1 MIARADRFAISQ
13 MVADQYAGSRMTVV
27 KSVHSGRV
35 IPLPRIELVRADPGE
50 AIGAPPAPSNSNDLQ
65 NVVPFLRPRTAEA
78 HAPAVVL
85 PGDVVRQRAPG
96 LARERARLVGFA
108 AISLLVHGALFAA
121 FWREPDPL
129 ASIGVEVITAEII
142 IGATA
147 PAGVAPTPG
156 EQQESS
162 PAVAAEQKPEEQTS
176 EAQQQATEQPQSVQT
191 ARQETA
197 PEEKTEQPKAEE
209 KIATPQQSEPAEQ
222 RPAVAMKESPNPDTA
237 TAAPRE
243 VPPDTTELS
252 LLPQPEKPLE
262 PKTEAK
268 PVPKPVQAAPP
279 KPVKDATPAKEH
291 RRIEAPTKDRAVT
304 QAKASTPSTA
314 ANGVGIG
321 RSDASSNYPGTVSA
335 HLRRYQQYPSDA
347 RSRGDQ
353 GTATVSFSLDGG
365 GRVTSSR
372 LARGSGIASIDSEVQ
387 AMVRRA
393 SPFPAPP
400 GGAPRSFTVPVS
412 FRLN

>member
-1 MIARADRFAISQ
+1 
-13 MVADQYAGSRMTVV
+13 MTVV

-35 IPLPRIELVRADPGE
+35 IPLPRSELVRADPGD
-50 AIGAPPAPSNSNDLQ
+50 AIGAPPAPSNFSNLQ
-65 NVVPFLRPRTAEA
+65 NVVPFLRARAAEA
-78 HAPAVVL
+78 HAPAVIL

-96 LARERARLVGFA
+96 LARERARLAGFA

-129 ASIGVEVITAEII
+129 ASIGVEVISAEII

-147 PAGVAPTPG
+147 PAGAAPTPG
-156 EQQESS
+156 EQQENS
-162 PAVAAEQKPEEQTS
+162 PAVAAEQKPDEQVP

-197 PEEKTEQPKAEE
+197 PEEKTEQPKAED
-209 KIATPQQSEPAEQ
+209 KIAEPEQ
-222 RPAVAMKESPNPDTA
+222 AQPADQKPAVAMVESPAPDTA

-243 VPPDTTELS
+243 MPPETTELS

-262 PKTEAK
+262 PQTEAK

-279 KPVKDATPAKEH
+279 KPVKNAAPAKER
-291 RRIEAPTKDRAVT
+291 RRIEAPTTDRAVT

-314 ANGVGIG
+314 ANSVGIG
-321 RSDASSNYPGTVSA
+321 RSDASSNYPGLVSA

-347 RSRGDQ
+347 RSAGQQ
-353 GTATVSFSLDGG
+353 GTATISFSLDGG

-372 LARGSGIASIDSEVQ
+372 LARGSGVSSIDGEVQ

>member
-1 MIARADRFAISQ
+1 
-13 MVADQYAGSRMTVV
+13 MTVV

-35 IPLPRIELVRADPGE
+35 IPLPRSELVRADPGE
-50 AIGAPPAPSNSNDLQ
+50 AIGAPAAPSNSNDLQ
-65 NVVPFLRPRTAEA
+65 NVVPFLRPRSAEA

-85 PGDVVRQRAPG
+85 PGDVVRLPAAS
-96 LARERARLVGFA
+96 LARERARLAGFA

-129 ASIGVEVITAEII
+129 ASIGVEVITAE
-142 IGATA
+142 
-147 PAGVAPTPG
+147 
-156 EQQESS
+156 QQENSA
-162 PAVAAEQKPEEQTS
+162 AVATEQKPNEQAP

-197 PEEKTEQPKAEE
+197 SEPKTEEKTAEPEQP
-209 KIATPQQSEPAEQ
+209 QPAEQ
-222 RPAVAMKESPNPDTA
+222 KPALAMVESPAPDTA

-243 VPPDTTELS
+243 LPPDTTELS

-262 PKTEAK
+262 PKIEPKTGAK
-268 PVPKPVQAAPP
+268 PVPKPVQAAP
-279 KPVKDATPAKEH
+279 KPVKDAAPAKER

-304 QAKASTPSTA
+304 QANASTPSTA
-314 ANGVGIG
+314 ANSVGIG
-321 RSDASSNYPGTVSA
+321 RSDASSNYPGLVSA

-372 LARGSGIASIDSEVQ
+372 LARGSGIASIDGEVQ

>member
-1 MIARADRFAISQ
+1 
-13 MVADQYAGSRMTVV
+13 MTVV

-35 IPLPRIELVRADPGE
+35 IPLPRSELVRADPGE
-50 AIGAPPAPSNSNDLQ
+50 AIGAPAAPSNSNDLQ
-65 NVVPFLRPRTAEA
+65 NVVPFLRPRSAEA

-85 PGDVVRQRAPG
+85 PGDVVRLPAAS
-96 LARERARLVGFA
+96 LARERARLAGFA

-156 EQQESS
+156 EQQENSA
-162 PAVAAEQKPEEQTS
+162 AVATEQKPNEQAP

-197 PEEKTEQPKAEE
+197 SEPKTEQPKAEE
-209 KIATPQQSEPAEQ
+209 KTAEPEQPQPAEQ
-222 RPAVAMKESPNPDTA
+222 KPAVAMVESPAPDTA

-243 VPPDTTELS
+243 LPPDTTELS

-262 PKTEAK
+262 PKIEPKTGAK
-268 PVPKPVQAAPP
+268 PVPKPVQAAP
-279 KPVKDATPAKEH
+279 KPVKDAAPAKER

-304 QAKASTPSTA
+304 QANASTPSTA
-314 ANGVGIG
+314 ANSVGIG
-321 RSDASSNYPGTVSA
+321 RSDASSNYPGLVSA

-372 LARGSGIASIDSEVQ
+372 LAHGSGIASIDGEVQ

>member
-1 MIARADRFAISQ
+1 
-13 MVADQYAGSRMTVV
+13 MTVV

-35 IPLPRIELVRADPGE
+35 IPLPRSDLVRADPGE
-50 AIGAPPAPSNSNDLQ
+50 AIGAPPALSNPNDLQ

-85 PGDVVRQRAPG
+85 PGDIVRPPAVSR
-96 LARERARLVGFA
+96 ARERARLAGFA

-121 FWREPDPL
+121 FWREPEPL

-156 EQQESS
+156 EQQENSS
-162 PAVAAEQKPEEQTS
+162 AVATEQKPNEQAP

-197 PEEKTEQPKAEE
+197 SEPKTEQPKAEE
-209 KIATPQQSEPAEQ
+209 KAAEPEQPQPAEQ
-222 RPAVAMKESPNPDTA
+222 KPALAMVESPAPDTA

-243 VPPDTTELS
+243 VPPATTELS

-262 PKTEAK
+262 PKIEPKTEAK
-268 PVPKPVQAAPP
+268 PVPKPVQAAP
-279 KPVKDATPAKEH
+279 KPVKDAAPAKER

-304 QAKASTPSTA
+304 QANAATPSTA
-314 ANGVGIG
+314 ANSVGIG
-321 RSDASSNYPGTVSA
+321 RSDASSNYPGLVSA

-400 GGAPRSFTVPVS
+400 GGAPHSFTVPVS

>member
-1 MIARADRFAISQ
+1 
-13 MVADQYAGSRMTVV
+13 MTVV

-35 IPLPRIELVRADPGE
+35 VPLPRSELVRADPGE
-50 AIGAPPAPSNSNDLQ
+50 AIGAPPAPSNSNLQ
-65 NVVPFLRPRTAEA
+65 NVVPFLRPRGAEA
-78 HAPAVVL
+78 HAPVVIL
-85 PGDVVRQRAPG
+85 PGGVVRPHAASFARDRVR
-96 LARERARLVGFA
+96 LAGFA
-108 AISLLVHGALFAA
+108 AISLLVHGALFVA

-156 EQQESS
+156 EQQDNS
-162 PAVAAEQKPEEQTS
+162 PAVAAEQKPDEQAPET
-176 EAQQQATEQPQSVQT
+176 QQQATEQPQNVQT

-197 PEEKTEQPKAEE
+197 PEPKTEQPNAEE
-209 KIATPQQSEPAEQ
+209 KIAKPEPSQPAEQ
-222 RPAVAMKESPNPDTA
+222 KPAVAMIESPTPDTA

-243 VPPDTTELS
+243 VPPDATELS

-262 PKTEAK
+262 PKTESK

-279 KPVKDATPAKEH
+279 KPVKDAAPAKER

-321 RSDASSNYPGTVSA
+321 RSDASSNYPGLVSA

-353 GTATVSFSLDGG
+353 GTATISFNLDGG

-393 SPFPAPP
+393 APFPAPP

>member
-1 MIARADRFAISQ
+1 
-13 MVADQYAGSRMTVV
+13 MTVV

-35 IPLPRIELVRADPGE
+35 VPLPRSELVRADPGE
-50 AIGAPPAPSNSNDLQ
+50 AIGAPPAPSNSNLQ
-65 NVVPFLRPRTAEA
+65 NVVPFLRPRGAEA
-78 HAPAVVL
+78 HAPVVIL
-85 PGDVVRQRAPG
+85 PGGVVRPHAASFARDRVR
-96 LARERARLVGFA
+96 LAGFA
-108 AISLLVHGALFAA
+108 AISLLVHGALFVA

-156 EQQESS
+156 EQQDNS
-162 PAVAAEQKPEEQTS
+162 PAVAAEQKPDEQAPET
-176 EAQQQATEQPQSVQT
+176 QQQATEQPQNVQT

-197 PEEKTEQPKAEE
+197 PEPKTEQPKAEE
-209 KIATPQQSEPAEQ
+209 KIAKPEPSQPAEQ
-222 RPAVAMKESPNPDTA
+222 KPAVAMIESPTPDTA

-243 VPPDTTELS
+243 VPPDATELS

-262 PKTEAK
+262 PKTESK

-279 KPVKDATPAKEH
+279 KPVKDAAPAKER

-321 RSDASSNYPGTVSA
+321 RSDASSNYPGLVSA

-353 GTATVSFSLDGG
+353 GTATISFNLDGG

-393 SPFPAPP
+393 APFPAPP

>member
-1 MIARADRFAISQ
+1 
-13 MVADQYAGSRMTVV
+13 MTVV

-35 IPLPRIELVRADPGE
+35 IPLPRSELVRADPGE

-65 NVVPFLRPRTAEA
+65 NVVPFLRPRNAEA

-85 PGDVVRQRAPG
+85 PGGVVRPHVAS
-96 LARERARLVGFA
+96 LARERARLAGFV
-108 AISLLVHGALFAA
+108 AISLLVHGALFVA

-156 EQQESS
+156 EQQDNS
-162 PAVAAEQKPEEQTS
+162 PAVAAEQKPDEQAP
-176 EAQQQATEQPQSVQT
+176 EAQRQATEQPQNVQT

-197 PEEKTEQPKAEE
+197 PEPKTDQPKAEE
-209 KIATPQQSEPAEQ
+209 KTAEPEPSQPAEQ
-222 RPAVAMKESPNPDTA
+222 KPAVAMIESPTPDTA
-237 TAAPRE
+237 TAAPHE
-243 VPPDTTELS
+243 TPPDTTELS

-268 PVPKPVQAAPP
+268 PVPKPVQSAPP
-279 KPVKDATPAKEH
+279 KPVKDAAPAKER

-314 ANGVGIG
+314 ANSVGIG
-321 RSDASSNYPGTVSA
+321 RSDASSNYPGVVSA

-353 GTATVSFSLDGG
+353 GTATISFSLDGG

-400 GGAPRSFTVPVS
+400 GGASRSFTVPVS

>member
-1 MIARADRFAISQ
+1 
-13 MVADQYAGSRMTVV
+13 MTVV
-27 KSVHSGRV
+27 KSLHSDKV
-35 IPLPRIELVRADPGE
+35 IPLPRPELVRADPGD

-65 NVVPFLRPRTAEA
+65 NVVPFQRPRAAEA

-85 PGDVVRQRAPG
+85 PRDVVRPPTER
-96 LARERARLVGFA
+96 LARQRARLAGFA

-121 FWREPDPL
+121 FWRPPDPL
-129 ASIGVEVITAEII
+129 ASIGIEVITAEII

-162 PAVAAEQKPEEQTS
+162 PAVAAEQKPDEQAS
-176 EAQQQATEQPQSVQT
+176 EARQQATEQPQSVQT

-197 PEEKTEQPKAEE
+197 PEEKTEQPKAEGMT
-209 KIATPQQSEPAEQ
+209 ATPQQSEPAEQ
-222 RPAVAMKESPNPDTA
+222 KPAVAMVESPNPDTA

-243 VPPDTTELS
+243 APPDATELS

-268 PVPKPVQAAPP
+268 PVPKPVQPASP
-279 KPVKDATPAKEH
+279 KPVKDAAPAKEH
-291 RRIEAPTKDRAVT
+291 RRIEAPTRDQPTR

-314 ANGVGIG
+314 ANSVGVG
-321 RSDASSNYPGTVSA
+321 RSDASSNYSGIVSA

-353 GTATVSFSLDGG
+353 GTATVSFNLDGG

>member
-1 MIARADRFAISQ
+1 
-13 MVADQYAGSRMTVV
+13 MTGV
-27 KSVHSGRV
+27 KSLHSGRV
-35 IPLPRIELVRADPGE
+35 IPLPRPELVRADPGE
-50 AIGAPPAPSNSNDLQ
+50 AIGVPPAPSHSNDLH
-65 NVVPFLRPRTAEA
+65 NIIPFLRPRSAEA
-78 HAPAVVL
+78 HAPALVL
-85 PGDVVRQRAPG
+85 PGDAVRSQTG
-96 LARERARLVGFA
+96 SLARERARLAGFA
-108 AISLLVHGALFAA
+108 ALSLLVHGALFAA

-129 ASIGVEVITAEII
+129 ASIGVEVISAEII

-147 PAGVAPTPG
+147 PPGVSPTPG
-156 EQQESS
+156 EQQDNS
-162 PAVAAEQKPEEQTS
+162 PAIAAEQKPDEHAP
-176 EAQQQATEQPQSVQT
+176 EAQQQATEQPQSMQT

-197 PEEKTEQPKAEE
+197 PEEKTEQPKAED
-209 KIATPQQSEPAEQ
+209 KIAEPEQ
-222 RPAVAMKESPNPDTA
+222 AQPADQKPAVAMVESPAPDTA

-243 VPPDTTELS
+243 MPPETTELS

-262 PKTEAK
+262 PQTEAK

-279 KPVKDATPAKEH
+279 KPVKNAAPAKER
-291 RRIEAPTKDRAVT
+291 RRIEAPTTDRAVT

-314 ANGVGIG
+314 ANSVGIG
-321 RSDASSNYPGTVSA
+321 RSDASSNYPGLVSA

-347 RSRGDQ
+347 RSAGQQ
-353 GTATVSFSLDGG
+353 GTATISFSLDGG

-372 LARGSGIASIDSEVQ
+372 LARGSGVSSIDGEVQ

>member
-1 MIARADRFAISQ
+1 
-13 MVADQYAGSRMTVV
+13 MTVV

-35 IPLPRIELVRADPGE
+35 VPLPRSELVRADPGE
-50 AIGAPPAPSNSNDLQ
+50 AIGAPPAPSNSNLQ
-65 NVVPFLRPRTAEA
+65 NVVPFLRPRGAEA
-78 HAPAVVL
+78 HAPVVIL
-85 PGDVVRQRAPG
+85 PGGVVRPHAAS
-96 LARERARLVGFA
+96 LARDRVRLAGFA

-156 EQQESS
+156 EQQDNS
-162 PAVAAEQKPEEQTS
+162 PAVAAEQKPDEQAPET
-176 EAQQQATEQPQSVQT
+176 QQQATEQPQNVQT

-197 PEEKTEQPKAEE
+197 PEPKTEQPKAEE
-209 KIATPQQSEPAEQ
+209 KIAKPEPSQPAEQ
-222 RPAVAMKESPNPDTA
+222 KPAVAMIESPTPDTA

-243 VPPDTTELS
+243 VPPDATELS

-262 PKTEAK
+262 PKTESK

-279 KPVKDATPAKEH
+279 KPVKDAAPAKER

-321 RSDASSNYPGTVSA
+321 RSDASSNYPGLVSA

-353 GTATVSFSLDGG
+353 GTATISFNLDGG

-393 SPFPAPP
+393 APFPAPP

>member
-1 MIARADRFAISQ
+1 
-13 MVADQYAGSRMTVV
+13 MTVV

-35 IPLPRIELVRADPGE
+35 IPLPRSELVRADPGE
-50 AIGAPPAPSNSNDLQ
+50 AIGAPPALSNSNLQ
-65 NVVPFLRPRTAEA
+65 NVVPFLRPRNAEA

-85 PGDVVRQRAPG
+85 PGDAVRPQAAS
-96 LARERARLVGFA
+96 LARERVRLASFA
-108 AISLLVHGALFAA
+108 AISLLVHGALFVA

-156 EQQESS
+156 EQQDNS
-162 PAVAAEQKPEEQTS
+162 PAVAAEQKPDEQAP
-176 EAQQQATEQPQSVQT
+176 EAQQQATEQPQNVQT

-197 PEEKTEQPKAEE
+197 PEPKTEQPKAAE
-209 KIATPQQSEPAEQ
+209 KPAEPEQPQPAEQ
-222 RPAVAMKESPNPDTA
+222 KPAVAMIESPTPDAA

-262 PKTEAK
+262 PNTEAK
-268 PVPKPVQAAPP
+268 PAPKPVQAAPP
-279 KPVKDATPAKEH
+279 KPVKDAAPAKER

-314 ANGVGIG
+314 ANSVGLG
-321 RSDASSNYPGTVSA
+321 RSDASSNYPGLVSA

-372 LARGSGIASIDSEVQ
+372 LARGSGIASIDAEVQ

-393 SPFPAPP
+393 SPFPVPP
-400 GGAPRSFTVPVS
+400 GGASRSFTVPVS

>member
-1 MIARADRFAISQ
+1 MAAE
-13 MVADQYAGSRMTVV
+13 QYAGWRMTVV

-35 IPLPRIELVRADPGE
+35 IPLPRSDLVRADPGE
-50 AIGAPPAPSNSNDLQ
+50 AIGAPPALSNPNDLQ

-85 PGDVVRQRAPG
+85 PGDIVRPPAVSR
-96 LARERARLVGFA
+96 ARERARLAGFA

-121 FWREPDPL
+121 FWREPEPL

-156 EQQESS
+156 EQQENSS
-162 PAVAAEQKPEEQTS
+162 AVATEQKPNEQAP

-197 PEEKTEQPKAEE
+197 SEPKTEQPKAEE
-209 KIATPQQSEPAEQ
+209 KTAQPEQPQPAEQ
-222 RPAVAMKESPNPDTA
+222 KPALAMVESPAPDTA

-243 VPPDTTELS
+243 VPPAATELS

-262 PKTEAK
+262 PKIQPKTEAK
-268 PVPKPVQAAPP
+268 PAPKPVQAAP
-279 KPVKDATPAKEH
+279 KLVKDAAPAKER
-291 RRIEAPTKDRAVT
+291 RRIEAPTKDRAIK
-304 QAKASTPSTA
+304 QANASTPSTA
-314 ANGVGIG
+314 ANSVGIG
-321 RSDASSNYPGTVSA
+321 RSDASSNYPGLVSA

>member
-1 MIARADRFAISQ
+1 
-13 MVADQYAGSRMTVV
+13 
-27 KSVHSGRV
+27 
-35 IPLPRIELVRADPGE
+35 
-50 AIGAPPAPSNSNDLQ
+50 
-65 NVVPFLRPRTAEA
+65 
-78 HAPAVVL
+78 
-85 PGDVVRQRAPG
+85 
-96 LARERARLVGFA
+96 
-108 AISLLVHGALFAA
+108 
-121 FWREPDPL
+121 
-129 ASIGVEVITAEII
+129 VITAEII

-162 PAVAAEQKPEEQTS
+162 PAVAAEQRPDEQAPE
-176 EAQQQATEQPQSVQT
+176 ARQQATEQPQSVQI

-197 PEEKTEQPKAEE
+197 PEQKIEQPKTED
-209 KIATPQQSEPAEQ
+209 KTATAQQSEPAEQ
-222 RPAVAMKESPNPDTA
+222 KPAVAMVESPNPDTA

-243 VPPDTTELS
+243 VPPDATELS

-268 PVPKPVQAAPP
+268 PVPKPVQAMPP
-279 KPVKDATPAKEH
+279 KPVKNAAPAKEH

-314 ANGVGIG
+314 ANSVGIG
-321 RSDASSNYPGTVSA
+321 RSDASSNYSGIVSA
-335 HLRRYQQYPSDA
+335 HLRRYQQYPPDA

-365 GRVTSSR
+365 GRVTASR
-372 LARGSGIASIDSEVQ
+372 LARGSGIGSIDSEVQ

-400 GGAPRSFTVPVS
+400 PDAPRTFTVPIS

>member
-1 MIARADRFAISQ
+1 
-13 MVADQYAGSRMTVV
+13 MTVV

-35 IPLPRIELVRADPGE
+35 VPLPRSELVRADPGE
-50 AIGAPPAPSNSNDLQ
+50 AIGAPPAPSNSNLQ
-65 NVVPFLRPRTAEA
+65 NVVPFLRPRSAEA

-85 PGDVVRQRAPG
+85 PGGVVRPHAAS
-96 LARERARLVGFA
+96 LARDRVRLAGFA

-156 EQQESS
+156 EQQDNS
-162 PAVAAEQKPEEQTS
+162 PAVAAEQKPDEQAPET
-176 EAQQQATEQPQSVQT
+176 QQQATEQPQNVQT

-197 PEEKTEQPKAEE
+197 PEPKTEQPKAEE
-209 KIATPQQSEPAEQ
+209 KIAKPEPSQPAEQ
-222 RPAVAMKESPNPDTA
+222 KPAVAMIESPTPDTA

-243 VPPDTTELS
+243 VPPDATELS

-262 PKTEAK
+262 PKTESK

-279 KPVKDATPAKEH
+279 KPVKDAAPAKER

-304 QAKASTPSTA
+304 QAKASTPATA
-314 ANGVGIG
+314 ANSVGIG
-321 RSDASSNYPGTVSA
+321 RSDASSNYPGLVSA

-353 GTATVSFSLDGG
+353 GTATISFNLDGG

-393 SPFPAPP
+393 APFPAPP

>member
-1 MIARADRFAISQ
+1 
-13 MVADQYAGSRMTVV
+13 MTVV
-27 KSVHSGRV
+27 KSLHSGRV
-35 IPLPRIELVRADPGE
+35 IPLPRSELVRADPGE
-50 AIGAPPAPSNSNDLQ
+50 AVGAPPTPSNSNDLQ
-65 NVVPFLRPRTAEA
+65 NVVPFLRPRSAEA

-85 PGDVVRQRAPG
+85 PGDVVRPRTAS
-96 LARERARLVGFA
+96 LARERARLAGFA

-121 FWREPDPL
+121 FWREPEPL
-129 ASIGVEVITAEII
+129 ASIGVEAITAEII

-147 PAGVAPTPG
+147 PAGAAPTLG
-156 EQQESS
+156 EQQDNS
-162 PAVAAEQKPEEQTS
+162 PAVAAEQKPDEQAP
-176 EAQQQATEQPQSVQT
+176 EARQQVTEQPQSVQT

-197 PEEKTEQPKAEE
+197 PEPKTEQPKAEE
-209 KIATPQQSEPAEQ
+209 KAAEPEQSRPAEQ
-222 RPAVAMKESPNPDTA
+222 KPAVAMVESPAPDTA

-243 VPPDTTELS
+243 VPPDATELS

-268 PVPKPVQAAPP
+268 PVPKPVQVAPP
-279 KPVKDATPAKEH
+279 KPMKNAAPAKEH
-291 RRIEAPTKDRAVT
+291 RRIEAPTTDRAVT

-314 ANGVGIG
+314 ANSVGVG
-321 RSDASSNYPGTVSA
+321 RSDASSNYLGLVSA

-372 LARGSGIASIDSEVQ
+372 LTRGSGVTSIDSEVQ

-400 GGAPRSFTVPVS
+400 AGAVRSFTVPVS

>member
-1 MIARADRFAISQ
+1 M
-13 MVADQYAGSRMTVV
+13 MVDQYAGHRMTVV

-35 IPLPRIELVRADPGE
+35 IPLPRSEPVRADPGE
-50 AIGAPPAPSNSNDLQ
+50 AIGAPPAPSNSNELP
-65 NVVPFLRPRTAEA
+65 NVVAFLRPRTAEA

-85 PGDVVRQRAPG
+85 PAGAVRERPPG
-96 LARERARLVGFA
+96 PARERARLAGFA

-147 PAGVAPTPG
+147 PAGVAPAPG
-156 EQQESS
+156 EQQENS
-162 PAVAAEQKPEEQTS
+162 PAVAAEQKPEEQTP
-176 EAQQQATEQPQSVQT
+176 EARPATEQPQNVQT
-191 ARQETA
+191 ARQETM
-197 PEEKTEQPKAEE
+197 PEEKT
-209 KIATPQQSEPAEQ
+209 ATPPQSEPAEQ
-222 RPAVAMKESPNPDTA
+222 KPAIAMVESPNPDTP

-243 VPPDTTELS
+243 VPPDAAELS

-279 KPVKDATPAKEH
+279 KPEKNAAPARER
-291 RRIEAPTKDRAVT
+291 RRIEAPTTDRAVT

-321 RSDASSNYPGTVSA
+321 RSDASSNYPGIVSA

-353 GTATVSFSLDGG
+353 GTATVSFGLDGG

-372 LARGSGIASIDSEVQ
+372 LAHGSGIASIDAEVQ

>member
-1 MIARADRFAISQ
+1 MTG
-13 MVADQYAGSRMTVV
+13 QYAGSRMTVV
-27 KSVHSGRV
+27 KSVHSGKV
-35 IPLPRIELVRADPGE
+35 IPLPRFELLRADPGD
-50 AIGAPPAPSNSNDLQ
+50 AIGAPAAPSNSNDLQ
-65 NVVPFLRPRTAEA
+65 NVVPFLRPRTAA
-78 HAPAVVL
+78 AYAPAVVL
-85 PGDVVRQRAPG
+85 PGDVARQRVPG
-96 LARERARLVGFA
+96 LARERARLAGFA

-121 FWREPDPL
+121 FWRDPDPL

-147 PAGVAPTPG
+147 PAGVAPTAG

-162 PAVAAEQKPEEQTS
+162 PAVAAEQKPDEQTP
-176 EAQQQATEQPQSVQT
+176 EARQQATEQPQSVQT
-191 ARQETA
+191 ARQETM
-197 PEEKTEQPKAEE
+197 PEEKTDQPKAEE
-209 KIATPQQSEPAEQ
+209 RTATPQQSEPAEQ
-222 RPAVAMKESPNPDTA
+222 KPAVAMVESPTPDTA

-243 VPPDTTELS
+243 VPPDATELS
-252 LLPQPEKPLE
+252 LLPQPEKPLEPKTEPRSE

-279 KPVKDATPAKEH
+279 KPVKDAAPAKER
-291 RRIEAPTKDRAVT
+291 RRIDAPTKDRAVT
-304 QAKASTPSTA
+304 QAKASAPSTA

-321 RSDASSNYPGTVSA
+321 RSDASSNYPGLVSA

-372 LARGSGIASIDSEVQ
+372 LARGSGIASIDGEVQ

-400 GGAPRSFTVPVS
+400 AGAVRSFTVPVN